1 MDLIQIAWPMM
12 GGACATLG
20 LIHLLLWSRQDGE
33 ATHLWFAITAF
44 AVGSFS
50 ATELMLMQART
61 PGDYAMLLRWLHVPG
76 AIMFVSLAVFVRLRF
91 DASRAWL
98 CWLIVS
104 LRAGALLAN
113 FTTGQNINFVEVTG
127 LHIVDLGGGL
137 AGAVPEGRLNPWM
150 ALGQASNLLLVA
162 YLVDTVVRTHRRAS
176 PAEFGTALRVCG
188 SAAIF
193 IVLSNFWHAGVVA
206 GVIDAPDMLVPSFLC
221 VILIMSR
228 ELVGEVL
235 RAGQLSRDL
244 SQTESRLAENER
256 RMGVAVRAAEIGLWS
271 WHAGTQEFWLSDLGE
286 QILGLSPGERLER
299 EAFRARLL
307 PQDLGRIG
315 RCYRDAL
322 AGDGELRCEFQLQRP
337 GGDWRWLALRGQVYR
352 DAPGSPER
360 TFGIVADITERRRQ
374 EERFRLAVEASPIA
388 TLLIAPGGAIALAN
402 AQAERV
408 FQYRREE
415 LLAMHADDLMPGR
428 LQPDGLR
435 PCDNRGPQTGARTL
449 GVEQDL
455 RILRKDGLA
464 VPVEVALSPIRIDEQ
479 VFKLA
484 SVVDIS
490 ERRRMEA
497 ESALQR
503 DELAHLSRVALLA
516 ELSGSLAHELNQPL
530 TAILSNAQ
538 AAMRFLAMDPPD
550 LAEVRESLVN
560 IVESDKRG
568 GEVIR
573 RLRAML
579 RKEAS
584 DFRALDVNEV
594 VLDVLRIIRSDLL
607 NRSAEVVLELA
618 PGLPPIVGDSIQL
631 QQVLLN
637 LIMNGCDAMA
647 ELQTGRE
654 LRVSTRLR
662 SGEGVELVVADVGR
676 GIPEDRLQQIF
687 SPFVTTKR
695 EGMGLGLAVCSTI
708 IESHQGRIWAS
719 NNRGRGASLHVL
731 LPIAEPLA
739 EH

>member
-12 GGACATLG
+12 GGACVTLG
-20 LIHLLLWSRQDGE
+20 LIHLLLWSRQHGE
-33 ATHLWFAITAF
+33 PTHLWFAFTAF

-50 ATELMLMQART
+50 VTELMLMQART
-61 PGDYAMLLRWLHVPG
+61 PAEYTVLLRWLHVPG
-76 AIMFVSLAVFVRLRF
+76 AIMFISLAVFVRLRF
-91 DASRAWL
+91 ATSRAWL
-98 CWLIVS
+98 CWLIIA
-104 LRAGALLAN
+104 LRAGAVLAN
-113 FTTGQNINFVEVTG
+113 FTTGQNINFTEITG
-127 LHIVDLGGGL
+127 LHFVDLGGGL

-162 YLVDTVVRTHRRAS
+162 YLVDAVWRTRRLAS
-176 PAEFGTALRVCG
+176 PAEFGTALRICG

-206 GVIDAPDMLVPSFLC
+206 GLIDAPDMLVPSFLC

-235 RAGQLSRDL
+235 RAGQLARDL
-244 SQTESRLAENER
+244 LRSETRLLENER

-271 WHAGTQEFWLSDLGE
+271 WDAGTRELWLSDLGE
-286 QILGLSPGERLER
+286 QLLGFALGAGFDR
-299 EAFRARLL
+299 EGFRARLL
-307 PQDLGRIG
+307 EQDRGRIG

-322 AGDGELRCEFQLQRP
+322 AGDGDLRCEFQLQLP
-337 GGDWRWLALRGQVYR
+337 DGEWRWLVIRGQVYR
-352 DAPGSPER
+352 GAPGSPER
-360 TFGIVADITERRRQ
+360 TYGIVADITERRRQ

-415 LLAMHADDLMPGR
+415 LLAMHADDLMPAQ
-428 LQPDGLR
+428 LQPNEQRL
-435 PCDNRGPQTGARTL
+435 CDAHGPSTGQRVL
-449 GVEQDL
+449 GMDQDL
-455 RILRKDGLA
+455 RILRKDGRV
-464 VPVEVALSPIRIDEQ
+464 VPVEVALSPIRIDDQ

-490 ERRRMEA
+490 ERRRLEA

-584 DFRALDVNEV
+584 DFRALDINEV

-607 NRSAEVVLELA
+607 NRSTEVVLELA
-618 PGLPPIVGDSIQL
+618 PGLPAVVGDSIQL

-647 ELQTGRE
+647 ELQQDRE
-654 LRVSTRLR
+654 LRVRTELR
-662 SGEGVELVVADVGR
+662 PEGIELVVSDVGR
-676 GIPEDRLQQIF
+676 GIPPERLREIF
-687 SPFVTTKR
+687 APFVSTKR

-708 IESHQGRIWAS
+708 IDSHQGRIWAT
-719 NNRGRGASLHVL
+719 NNPDRGASLHVL
-731 LPIAEPLA
+731 LPIAEPVSDA
-739 EH
+739 